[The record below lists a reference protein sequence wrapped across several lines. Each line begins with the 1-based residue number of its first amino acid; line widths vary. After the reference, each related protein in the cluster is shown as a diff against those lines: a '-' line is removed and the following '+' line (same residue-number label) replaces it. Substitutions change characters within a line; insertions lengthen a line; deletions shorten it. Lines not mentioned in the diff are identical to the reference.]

1 MPEDCAK
8 ILDYEW
14 DIFNDI
20 LCRIGGTLT
29 VDKAIMIVNDE
40 SEKLE

>member
-1 MPEDCAK
+1 MSKDCAK
-8 ILDYEW
+8 VLDYEW